1 MFLQSQCSMAD
12 CSGLLV
18 SSQTSSKQCVIQ
30 CLNNYRTC
38 VCSWQHSECDGSFGF
53 LQNTDGLL
61 MSDSIQTLSVNSDDL
76 IPALQ
81 TPVICRGPLNTHTHQ
96 IIMHL
101 AVLWHQWMYTLTAL
115 YLAEDGF
122 DVDGKVTVRTAEST
136 HDTEAQ
142 SVRPSLQTNALTLRR
157 TGQNT
162 SKQWH

>member
-1 MFLQSQCSMAD
+1 
-12 CSGLLV
+12 
-18 SSQTSSKQCVIQ
+18 
-30 CLNNYRTC
+30 
-38 VCSWQHSECDGSFGF
+38 
-53 LQNTDGLL
+53 

-81 TPVICRGPLNTHTHQ
+81 TPVICRGPLNTHTHTHQ

-101 AVLWHQWMYTLTAL
+101 SVLWHQWMYTLTVCKR

-162 SKQWH
+162 SKQ